1 MDIFIY
7 GRPGCMGCRAAK
19 RMLTKRDIP
28 YTEIDIDS
36 PEAEEVKNS
45 GATSLPVLQLKDDQG
60 GVVEEHSGFSPEKLT
75 HMIDTMNK

>member
-7 GRPGCMGCRAAK
+7 SRPRCMGCRAAK

-36 PEAEEVKNS
+36 PEAEEARNS

-60 GVVEEHSGFSPEKLT
+60 VVVEEHSGFSFEKLT
-75 HMIDTMNK
+75 HMINTINK

>member
-7 GRPGCMGCRAAK
+7 SRQGCMGCRAAK
-19 RMLTKRDIP
+19 RLLTKKGAN

-36 PEAEEVKNS
+36 PEAEEVRNS

-60 GVVEEHSGFSPEKLT
+60 EVIEEHSGFSPEKLT

>member
-7 GRPGCMGCRAAK
+7 SRPVCMGCRAAK
-19 RMLTKRDIP
+19 RLLTKRGAN

-36 PEAEEVKNS
+36 PEAEDVRNS

-60 GVVEEHSGFSPEKLT
+60 VVEEHSGFSPEKLT
-75 HMIDTMNK
+75 RMIDTMNK